1 MPVIL
6 HWRATLI
13 PALAVPVSLISLLVL
28 KVVFW
33 FMKKLL
39 NVEQV
44 FEYRTAVVMQ
54 SGLF

>member
-13 PALAVPVSLISLLVL
+13 PALAVPVSLISLLVF

-33 FMKKLL
+33 FMPKLL